1 MEFPQK
7 LFQLRQ
13 SLGLTQEEFAERI
26 GITSNY
32 VSLLEKGKKEPSVAI
47 LRHVELI
54 ERLEKSGMGAGV
66 ETTGLSG
73 ERARHQVGRRPARER
88 MIPILGWA
96 HAGMAENY
104 EEIPEDWQ
112 DKVPTTSRDEKA
124 FAVRLEGD
132 SMEPRFTEGDVL
144 IVQPSVEIYNGCL
157 AVLKIKS
164 DGFIFRRVERRPN
177 FIRLIPLNPQWSIEE
192 LANEQITWAFP
203 VYGMWRQIL
212 K

>member
-1 MEFPQK
+1 
-7 LFQLRQ
+7 
-13 SLGLTQEEFAERI
+13 
-26 GITSNY
+26 
-32 VSLLEKGKKEPSVAI
+32 
-47 LRHVELI
+47 
-54 ERLEKSGMGAGV
+54 
-66 ETTGLSG
+66 
-73 ERARHQVGRRPARER
+73 
-88 MIPILGWA
+88 
-96 HAGMAENY
+96 
-104 EEIPEDWQ
+104 
-112 DKVPTTSRDEKA
+112 
-124 FAVRLEGD
+124 
-132 SMEPRFTEGDVL
+132 MEPRFTEGDVL